1 MKIFCLPQESN
12 GIIFTVKYFQVY
24 YVNVFMG
31 VAWYTARDSLGR
43 AYYYEEN
50 GNESCWTLPSVA
62 QTIQDHS
69 AAPSPAPARPGP
81 SPDPD
86 PELEDSEAAS
96 KRENLR
102 HKFYPLVKEKTRIHE
117 KLRRFFMRRPN
128 VEELMKRGII
138 KNKPVFGTT
147 LQLLARVDV
156 HVPLFVRKCVSVIES
171 RPEYLKTDG
180 VYRQSGYLSVL
191 QKIRLQI
198 DQGNFSVM

>member
-1 MKIFCLPQESN
+1 
-12 GIIFTVKYFQVY
+12 
-24 YVNVFMG
+24 
-31 VAWYTARDSLGR
+31 
-43 AYYYEEN
+43 
-50 GNESCWTLPSVA
+50 
-62 QTIQDHS
+62 
-69 AAPSPAPARPGP
+69 
-81 SPDPD
+81 
-86 PELEDSEAAS
+86 
-96 KRENLR
+96 
-102 HKFYPLVKEKTRIHE
+102 
-117 KLRRFFMRRPN
+117 MRRPN